1 MTTDDLSTPLGQDTQ
16 PRRRLRLPFSGIQMI
31 AAALGLFLLAFAGIT
46 LFHQDRLGGEP
57 VVRVALQL
65 DTPAKTAGKDVAS
78 ATSADHAKP
87 NPPAAKAT
95 SNPPASGQKTI
106 TIIDGSSGA
115 RQDVVVASEGSGT
128 DATSA
133 IGSGIDGRLLEKSR
147 YGMIPVAADG
157 ATPFTAYAA
166 STPAERAKA
175 ATMPTVAIVVGGL
188 GIGAAKTTDSILKLP
203 GAVTLAFT
211 PYGTDPLKLV
221 ERARAQHHEILLQV
235 PMEPFDYPDNDPG
248 PQTLLSSLGTEQNLD
263 RLHWHLSRFQ
273 GYAGIANFMGA
284 RFVVSDNVMQPIV
297 REAAK
302 RGLGYFDDGSAPRSV
317 AASLAASQTM
327 PFAKADL
334 SIDAVPTAL
343 EIDRALSKLETIARE
358 RGTAVGVASALPI
371 SIERLAAWCKALEG
385 RGIMLVPLTTA
396 MLKSKSG

>member
-16 PRRRLRLPFSGIQMI
+16 PRRRRRLPFSGIQAI
-31 AAALGLFLLAFAGIT
+31 AAVLGLFLLAFAGIT

-57 VVRVALQL
+57 VVRVALQP
-65 DTPAKTAGKDVAS
+65 DATTKPADKDAAAPAAG
-78 ATSADHAKP
+78 DHAKP

-95 SNPPASGQKTI
+95 SNPPANGQKTI

-115 RQDVVVASEGSGT
+115 RQDVVVASEGSAD

-133 IGSGIDGRLLEKSR
+133 IGSGIDPRLLEKSR
-147 YGMIPVAADG
+147 YGMIPVAAG
-157 ATPFTAYAA
+157 GTTPFTAYAA
-166 STPAERAKA
+166 GTPAERARA
-175 ATMPTVAIVVGGL
+175 ASMPTVAIVIGGL
-188 GIGAAKTTDSILKLP
+188 GIGSAKTTDSILKLP

-248 PQTLLSSLGTEQNLD
+248 PQTLLTTQSPEQNLD
-263 RLHWHLSRFQ
+263 RLFWHLSRIQ
-273 GYAGIANFMGA
+273 GYVGLTSFMGA
-284 RFVVSDNVMQPIV
+284 RFTVSDTAMQPVI

-302 RGLGYFDDGSAPRSV
+302 RGLGYLDDGSSPRSV
-317 AASLAASQTM
+317 TGTLAQGQNM

-334 SIDAVPTAL
+334 GIDAVPTAA
-343 EIDRALSKLETIARE
+343 EIDKALAKLEALAKDRGNAIGIASSLPVSVE
-358 RGTAVGVASALPI
+358 RIGNWARTLESRGVL
-371 SIERLAAWCKALEG
+371 
-385 RGIMLVPLTTA
+385 LVPLTTA
-396 MLKSKSG
+396 MLKSKS